1 MDVPQTLAAIQALQ
15 REEIERLEVLTD
27 RVETLTASVAELMA
41 WLQQPPSSDLA
52 DALRQLAEAAQVQA
66 DRTEAIERALAQLP
80 ANVARAVS
88 TGEVA

>member
-15 REEIERLEVLTD
+15 REEIERLEALTD

-41 WLQQPPSSDLA
+41 WLQQPPSSELA
-52 DALRQLAEAAQVQA
+52 DALTQLAEAVQVQA
-66 DRTEAIERALAQLP
+66 DRTEAIEQALAKLP
-80 ANVARAVS
+80 ADVARAVS

>member
-15 REEIERLEVLTD
+15 REEIERLEALTD

-80 ANVARAVS
+80 ADVARAVS

>member
-1 MDVPQTLAAIQALQ
+1 MDVPQALTAIQALQ

-41 WLQQPPSSDLA
+41 WLQQPPSSELA
-52 DALRQLAEAAQVQA
+52 DALRQLAEAVQVQA
-66 DRTEAIERALAQLP
+66 DRTEAIEQALAKLP
-80 ANVARAVS
+80 ADVARAVS